1 MAPTFLKS
9 LRRRSRASFRTSR
22 STDNSSD
29 GAASQVT
36 SPSSGSLTPPSIDHQ
51 SDPALHLQV
60 KDQPLQRRQSQIV
73 QSQGQG
79 QVQQNNQLRP
89 PLTSGSNRNS
99 VSGMSGLGAPSI
111 NGRQAPPVSPY
122 APRLINITDNA
133 WVYQKVLLV
142 YGTIGNPAENALD
155 GTVNV
160 CRLDDN
166 FPAISWPVCNSH
178 FKALVYLQSG
188 PNKLRFEFSS
198 PKLANSNS
206 SNPIHASYITVHML
220 PAINSPPL
228 QLAILVAKDSLETFD
243 ASPARAEKEG
253 NGLDTAVKKFRMAAY
268 LWQAFTSEQMWRNKL
283 GRRTFRF
290 DEDWTT
296 GSANYRDQENGT
308 MRSEARVHIIRS
320 DKTVAEIRDLN
331 KAQQNEKATDKGAL
345 YGIASEAIKNHFKPL
360 PGQKL
365 YVSCLLLDAHW
376 DNDAKTVTGH
386 AALGG
391 GDGGLQLA
399 IFGSHC
405 LHSYPSTFEEVV
417 PAFTDCTPTDTKHV
431 ANDCN
436 EAGSSWEAANIGI
449 GAHMH
454 ETGHLFGCPH
464 QESGIMLRDYV
475 VLNRTFVAREAY
487 CTRTK
492 SKGGLAL
499 QGDECGWHRLDCL
512 RFRAH
517 PAFRLPTDPSINPDG
532 SVQAFPVENGN
543 ILVMAATGIFFVE
556 IFADGDDVCHAW
568 IEYLSE
574 QGAPSRQITLSES
587 ELRGRLPE
595 KKRKGPI
602 KISVKS
608 YGGGSLDIDDY
619 KKFTSKESQ
628 VKLSNGKNSF
638 RSQKLGSSEMDGS
651 QPTEIV
657 FPSASKQD
665 RVVSRVVVYHGM
677 AVDGMEF
684 FYDNGSQD
692 LFGKKGG
699 KDGGDTFEFDVRRG
713 EYISG
718 FVVWSGFW
726 IDGIQILTS
735 LGRKSPIYGNAH
747 GGDSHTLIPPRGYIV
762 CGVSGSCGQWLDGF
776 SVLITR

>member
-60 KDQPLQRRQSQIV
+60 KDQPLQRRQSQIA
-73 QSQGQG
+73 QSQSQS
-79 QVQQNNQLRP
+79 QIQQNNQLRP

-142 YGTIGNPAENALD
+142 YGTIGNPDEKALD

-178 FKALVYLQSG
+178 FKALVYLQAG

-228 QLAILVAKDSLETFD
+228 QLAILVAKDSPETFD

-253 NGLDTAVKKFRMAAY
+253 NGLHTAVKKFRMAAY

-283 GRRTFRF
+283 GRRAFRF

-517 PAFRLPTDPSINPDG
+517 PAFRLPTDPSLNPDG

-651 QPTEIV
+651 QPTEVV
-657 FPSASKQD
+657 FPNASKQD
-665 RVVSRVVVYHGM
+665 RIVSRVVVYHGM

-684 FYDNGSQD
+684 FYDDGSQE

-699 KDGGDTFEFDVRRG
+699 KDGGDTFEFG
-713 EYISG
+713 K
-718 FVVWSGFW
+718 
-726 IDGIQILTS
+726 L
-735 LGRKSPIYGNAH
+735 L
-747 GGDSHTLIPPRGYIV
+747 HTD
-762 CGVSGSCGQWLDGF
+762 CA
-776 SVLITR
+776 TRI

>member
-1 MAPTFLKS
+1 
-9 LRRRSRASFRTSR
+9 
-22 STDNSSD
+22 
-29 GAASQVT
+29 
-36 SPSSGSLTPPSIDHQ
+36 
-51 SDPALHLQV
+51 
-60 KDQPLQRRQSQIV
+60 
-73 QSQGQG
+73 
-79 QVQQNNQLRP
+79 
-89 PLTSGSNRNS
+89 
-99 VSGMSGLGAPSI
+99 
-111 NGRQAPPVSPY
+111 
-122 APRLINITDNA
+122 
-133 WVYQKVLLV
+133 
-142 YGTIGNPAENALD
+142 
-155 GTVNV
+155 
-160 CRLDDN
+160 
-166 FPAISWPVCNSH
+166 
-178 FKALVYLQSG
+178 
-188 PNKLRFEFSS
+188 
-198 PKLANSNS
+198 
-206 SNPIHASYITVHML
+206 ML

-228 QLAILVAKDSLETFD
+228 QLAILVAKDSPETFD

-283 GRRTFRF
+283 GRRAFRF

-331 KAQQNEKATDKGAL
+331 KAQQNEKATEKGAL

-517 PAFRLPTDPSINPDG
+517 PAFRLPTDSSINSDS

-684 FYDNGSQD
+684 FYDDGSQD
-692 LFGKKGG
+692 SFGKKGG
-699 KDGGDTFEFDVRRG
+699 KDGGDTFEFG
-713 EYISG
+713 KLLHS
-718 FVVWSGFW
+718 
-726 IDGIQILTS
+726 
-735 LGRKSPIYGNAH
+735 
-747 GGDSHTLIPPRGYIV
+747 DSA
-762 CGVSGSCGQWLDGF
+762 
-776 SVLITR
+776 TRI